1 MPRYFFHVTDG
12 SSVRDDE
19 GTELPDIYTAQA
31 EAIRMSGE
39 ILRDMGAKFW
49 NGIQRRHDR
58 LRTSLRHRQQKFH
71 HKQRIDFRDESRLL
85 SAPAFPITVVLG
97 LQFRRCCYE

>member
-1 MPRYFFHVTDG
+1 MPRYFFHVKDG
-12 SSVRDDE
+12 YSVRDDE

-49 NGIQRRHDR
+49 NGTEWSMEVANHRGEALFV
-58 LRTSLRHRQQKFH
+58 LRFSAEEKPSTTRQP
-71 HKQRIDFRDESRLL
+71 D
-85 SAPAFPITVVLG
+85 
-97 LQFRRCCYE
+97 

>member
-1 MPRYFFHVTDG
+1 MPRYFFHVKDG
-12 SSVRDDE
+12 YSVRDDE

-49 NGIQRRHDR
+49 NGTEWSLEVADGGGEVLFV
-58 LRTSLRHRQQKFH
+58 LRFSAEKRPALMR
-71 HKQRIDFRDESRLL
+71 KQPDSSE
-85 SAPAFPITVVLG
+85 P
-97 LQFRRCCYE
+97 